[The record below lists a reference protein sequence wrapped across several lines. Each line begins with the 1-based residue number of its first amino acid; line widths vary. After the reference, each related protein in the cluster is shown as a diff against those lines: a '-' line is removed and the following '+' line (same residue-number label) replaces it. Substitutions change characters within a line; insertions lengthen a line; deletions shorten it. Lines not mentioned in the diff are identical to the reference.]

1 MAYKGFKEMNLL
13 DLIDQNKLGLFLHK
27 IQATYNVKVPY
38 HNDLHGADVM

>member
-13 DLIDQNKLGLFLHK
+13 DLIDSKKLGMFLNK
-27 IQATYNVKVPY
+27 IQSTYNVQVPY